1 MVRNNGEKALE
12 LEARRVIFEIVSR
25 FPGLHFRELLRR
37 LNIPHSSVSYH
48 LRYLIKEGLVTEVVD
63 GGHKRYYVH
72 GEVDHTEKE
81 ILSVLRK
88 EIPRGI
94 VLFLLLNPE
103 AGYQDILDNFDLS
116 PSQLSYYLDKLLK
129 KDILEQVR
137 EGRNTFY
144 SVKDEERVA
153 NVLISYKPSFLD
165 SVVDAF
171 VDIWLSRHSDSD

>member
-1 MVRNNGEKALE
+1 MRNNGEKALE
-12 LEARRVIFEIVSR
+12 LEARRDIFNIITY

-48 LRYLIKEGLVTEVVD
+48 LRYLIKEGMITEVED
-63 GGHKRYYVH
+63 GGLKRYYVH
-72 GEVDHTEKE
+72 GKVDHTEKM

-94 VLFLLLNPE
+94 VLYLLLNPDS
-103 AGYQDILDNFDLS
+103 GYQEILDNFDLS

-129 KDILEQVR
+129 KNILEQVR

-144 SVKDEERVA
+144 SVKDEEALA
-153 NVLISYKPSFLD
+153 NVLIAYKPTFLD

-171 VDIWLSRHSDSD
+171 VDIWLSRHSG